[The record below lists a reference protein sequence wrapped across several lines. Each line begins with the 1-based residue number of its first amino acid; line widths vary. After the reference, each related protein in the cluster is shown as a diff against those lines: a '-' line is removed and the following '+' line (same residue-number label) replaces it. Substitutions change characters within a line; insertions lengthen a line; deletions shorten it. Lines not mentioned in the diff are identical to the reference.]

1 MMPGGL
7 GEALQWEGEG
17 WTDGESV
24 RVQNCKGIGMRIVE
38 FALFTML

>member
-17 WTDGESV
+17 WTDGGESV
-24 RVQNCKGIGMRIVE
+24 RVQNCKGIGMFRE
-38 FALFTML
+38 